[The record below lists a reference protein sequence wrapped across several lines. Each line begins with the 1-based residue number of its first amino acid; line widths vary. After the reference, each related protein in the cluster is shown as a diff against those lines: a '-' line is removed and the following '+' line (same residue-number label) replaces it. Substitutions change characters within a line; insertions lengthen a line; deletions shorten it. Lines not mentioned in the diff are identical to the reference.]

1 MRKRQFRKESFLK
14 NVKVMTM
21 SESLYIHGT
30 APEEQQRLSLLNALL
45 NDAALQR
52 FDLRGGEKILDVGS
66 GLGQFTRSMARAAGP
81 SGRVVGIER
90 SLEQLMEA
98 RRLAAVDAEDH
109 LADFRQ
115 GSATAL
121 PLRREEWGDFDIVH
135 TRFLLEHVK
144 DPLAV
149 VRMMVEA
156 TRPGGRI
163 ILQDDDHD
171 VMRIYPEPEGFS
183 ELWQAYIRSYEKAGN
198 DPYVGRRLVSLL
210 HESGANP
217 TSNHW
222 FFFGSCAGH
231 PHFSSY
237 AANLRGVLQST
248 KEAILQAELLSAS
261 RFDASIQSLRQW
273 EFNPDGALWY
283 AVCWAEGTK
292 R

>member
-1 MRKRQFRKESFLK
+1 
-14 NVKVMTM
+14 M
-21 SESLYIHGT
+21 SESMYIHGT
-30 APEEQQRLSLLNALL
+30 APEEQERLSLLNRLL

-52 FDLRGGEKILDVGS
+52 LELVGGEKILDVGS
-66 GLGQFTRSMARAAGP
+66 GLGQFTRAMARVAGP
-81 SGRVVGIER
+81 SGRVIGIER
-90 SLEQLMEA
+90 SQEQLMEA
-98 RRLAAVDAEDH
+98 RRLAAADQEENLV
-109 LADFRQ
+109 DFRQ

-121 PLRREEWGDFDIVH
+121 PLRREEWGGFDIVH

-156 TRPGGRI
+156 ASPAGKI

-171 VMRIYPEPEGFS
+171 VLRIFPEPEGFYD
-183 ELWQAYIRSYEKAGN
+183 LWEAYIRSYSKAGN

-210 HESGANP
+210 HESGAIP
-217 TSNHW
+217 AANHW

-237 AANLRGVLQST
+237 AANLRSVLQT
-248 KEAILQAELLSAS
+248 AKDAIVQSELLSRS
-261 RFDASIQSLRQW
+261 RFDVAIESLQRW
-273 EFNPDGALWY
+273 ELNPDGALWY

-292 R
+292 RQ